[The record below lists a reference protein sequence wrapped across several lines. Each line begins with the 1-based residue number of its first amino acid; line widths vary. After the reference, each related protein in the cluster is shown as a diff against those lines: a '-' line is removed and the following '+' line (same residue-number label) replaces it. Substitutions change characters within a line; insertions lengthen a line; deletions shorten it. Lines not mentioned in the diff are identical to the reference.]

1 MKPTIAALILLLVAV
16 CTVHVEGSKCKC
28 SRKGPKIRFTDVQ
41 KMEIKPKY
49 PYCEEKMIIVTMQNV
64 SRFRGQQY
72 CLHPKL
78 HSTKKFLKWYTIWKE
93 KSRVYE
99 D

>member
-1 MKPTIAALILLLVAV
+1 MKLLSVAFLLLLIAV
-16 CTVHVEGSKCKC
+16 CTLHVEGLKCKC
-28 SRKGPKIRFTDVQ
+28 PRKGPKIRFTEVQ
-41 KMEIKPKY
+41 KLEIKPRH
-49 PYCEEKMIIVTMQNV
+49 PFCEEKMIIVTMHV
-64 SRFRGQQY
+64 SRHRGQQY